1 MSVQAMHR
9 GIILENIRLGLNDHP
24 DEVINIAKSRMKRT
38 GIPISSL
45 SFRLHRRSV
54 DARHRD
60 RVTMVCSVIVESTTG
75 QDLSALSPALLTKLE
90 AKVWAEHQLQ
100 LTERGVDP
108 MRARPLVVGM
118 GPAGLFCALLLAE
131 NGYRPILIDRGG
143 NVEDRVAAVE
153 RFHTFGILDPDCN
166 IQFGAG
172 GAGTFS
178 DGKLLTRISDAKCS
192 WVLRK
197 LYEFGAPEDILYKAK
212 PHVGTDVLRVVVDR
226 ILSRIE
232 QLGGELH
239 YRTCLEDITELSDG
253 TLRASTS
260 QGDFVCSTLV
270 LALGHSARDTYKT
283 LISKQYEIIPK
294 PISVGVRIEHL
305 QEDIDRAL
313 YHDFAGHPALGPA
326 EYALSDTKSDRG
338 VYTFCM
344 CPGGEVVA
352 AASEDGGVVVNGMSH
367 RARDGRNANSA
378 VVVSVRCEDY
388 PQVDGNAA
396 LGAIAY
402 QRMIERAAFAAGG
415 GNYTAPIQT
424 VGDFLRGQVRHEPS
438 CVVPTYRDA
447 SAVKLADL
455 STVFPAY
462 VTEHLRY
469 GLTSFDRKVSGFAA
483 EHAVLTG
490 AETRTSAPV
499 RILRGGDFCAIGH
512 PLIYPCGEGA
522 GYAGGI
528 TSAAV
533 DGLRVAM
540 AMIGRYAPCEK

>member
-90 AKVWAEHQLQ
+90 AKVWVEHQLQ

-313 YHDFAGHPALGPA
+313 YHDFAGHSALGPA
-326 EYALSDTKSDRG
+326 EYAL
-338 VYTFCM
+338 
-344 CPGGEVVA
+344 
-352 AASEDGGVVVNGMSH
+352 
-367 RARDGRNANSA
+367 
-378 VVVSVRCEDY
+378 
-388 PQVDGNAA
+388 
-396 LGAIAY
+396 
-402 QRMIERAAFAAGG
+402 
-415 GNYTAPIQT
+415 
-424 VGDFLRGQVRHEPS
+424 
-438 CVVPTYRDA
+438 
-447 SAVKLADL
+447 
-455 STVFPAY
+455 
-462 VTEHLRY
+462 
-469 GLTSFDRKVSGFAA
+469 
-483 EHAVLTG
+483 
-490 AETRTSAPV
+490 
-499 RILRGGDFCAIGH
+499 
-512 PLIYPCGEGA
+512 
-522 GYAGGI
+522 
-528 TSAAV
+528 
-533 DGLRVAM
+533 
-540 AMIGRYAPCEK
+540 